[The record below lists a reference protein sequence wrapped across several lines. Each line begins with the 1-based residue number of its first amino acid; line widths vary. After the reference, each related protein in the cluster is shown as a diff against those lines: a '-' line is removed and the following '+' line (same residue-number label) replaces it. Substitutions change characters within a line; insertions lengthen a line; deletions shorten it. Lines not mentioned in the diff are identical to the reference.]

1 MGVAKAWRLCVL
13 ENDGVDDVVS
23 EEADPVV
30 LGLRL
35 DALWL
40 GLDFALQRRRRFRGS
55 RSRGPGFAA

>member
-13 ENDGVDDVVS
+13 ENDSGDDVVS

-35 DALWL
+35 DALQL
-40 GLDFALQRRRRFRGS
+40 GLDFALHWPRGL
-55 RSRGPGFAA
+55 